1 MQIKL
6 VISMVLAGLAVLFIV
21 QNAAVVDIKFLF
33 WKLSM
38 SRALFM
44 FFMLAIGI
52 FVGWFLH
59 GYYVHKKQNR

>member
-6 VISMVLAGLAVLFIV
+6 IVSLVLAGLAVLFIV
-21 QNAAVVDIKFLF
+21 QNVAVVDIKFLF

-44 FFMLAIGI
+44 FIMLAIGI
-52 FVGWFLH
+52 LVGWTLH
-59 GYYVHKKQNR
+59 SLHLHRKK